1 MHLCYGVFISASCFF
16 LAPNLFIL
24 VLNLNTNV
32 ASEPTQNEVIE
43 MRWIDCL
50 GTAESYSLGVYCILF
65 I

>member
-1 MHLCYGVFISASCFF
+1 MLRSIYISLMFFSCTKS
-16 LAPNLFIL
+16 FIL

-32 ASEPTQNEVIE
+32 ASEPTQNEVTE

-50 GTAESYSLGVYCILF
+50 GAAESYSLGVYCILF

>member
-1 MHLCYGVFISASCFF
+1 MHLCYEAFIYVFFSTKS
-16 LAPNLFIL
+16 FIL

-32 ASEPTQNEVIE
+32 ASEPTQNEVTE